1 MLYRFSYSSID
12 FVFVDLCGA
21 SYLDL
26 IMSVAGLDCFVKVF
40 CFAHAV
46 EFGFFN
52 VTAVFV

>member
-26 IMSVAGLDCFVKVF
+26 IMSVAGLDCFVLPMLLSL
-40 CFAHAV
+40 
-46 EFGFFN
+46 GFLM
-52 VTAVFV
+52 